1 MSNLEHRFASVNGIN
16 LHYVKQGS
24 GPELVVLLHGWPE
37 FWYSWRFQLPVL
49 SEKYTVIVPD
59 LRGFNLSDKPE
70 GYEQY
75 QTKYVIQ
82 DIKELIKE
90 AGFEKTFIVGHDWG
104 GAVAWHFATVFP
116 EMTQKLAILNCPHP
130 QLLMKNLLT
139 NPKQLKKSW
148 YMMGFQIPFLP
159 EIIMQQFL
167 PTLFEQNMRGWLFNP
182 QNMTDSD
189 LDLYVQAYREKGA
202 LTNSINYY
210 RAGLRGGIDKD
221 LKNKKV
227 KVPLRVIWGKNDKA
241 LGVELNDKLSEVM
254 DARFDVQY
262 LDQCSHWTQVDQPEK
277 VNELLLEFFA
287 Q

>member
-1 MSNLEHRFASVNGIN
+1 MSNLEHRFASVNGIH

-37 FWYSWRFQLPVL
+37 FWYSWRYQLPVL
-49 SEKYTVIVPD
+49 SEKYTVIAPD
-59 LRGFNLSDKPE
+59 LRGFNLSDKPV

-75 QTKYVIQ
+75 QTKHVIQ
-82 DIKELIKE
+82 DIKELVKE
-90 AGFEKTFIVGHDWG
+90 VGFEKCHVVGHDWG
-104 GAVAWHFATVFP
+104 GGVAWHFATAFP

-130 QLLMKNLLT
+130 YLMIKNLLT

-159 EIIMQQFL
+159 EFILQQML
-167 PTLFEQNMRGWLFNP
+167 PKFFEQNMRGWLYHP

-189 LDLYVQAYREKGA
+189 LDLYVQAFREKDA

-210 RAGLRGGIDKD
+210 RASLRSGIHSD

-227 KVPLRVIWGKNDKA
+227 KAPTRVIWGKNDRA
-241 LGVELNDKLSEVM
+241 LGVELNDQLNEVI
-254 DARFDVQY
+254 DAPFDVKY

-277 VNELLLEFFA
+277 VNELLLEFFSH
-287 Q
+287 